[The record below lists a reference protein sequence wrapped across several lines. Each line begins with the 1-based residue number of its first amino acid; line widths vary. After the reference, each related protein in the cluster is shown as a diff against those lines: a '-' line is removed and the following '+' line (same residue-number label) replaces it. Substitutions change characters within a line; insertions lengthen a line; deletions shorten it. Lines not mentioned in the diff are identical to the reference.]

1 MGVQHERPQSGP
13 IRPHPPRRTSSVNLH
28 IHRIVP
34 KGARQDVEQFATRAR
49 VGIWVGVLYHAS
61 TMLPRSRRSRVHEM
75 PHRIQPESVLTDAT
89 LATRGAASPDLG
101 TVYPDMVF
109 ETP

>member
-1 MGVQHERPQSGP
+1 
-13 IRPHPPRRTSSVNLH
+13 VNLH

-34 KGARQDVEQFATRAR
+34 KGARQDGEQFATLAR
-49 VGIWVGVLYHAS
+49 VGILVGVLYHAS

-75 PHRIQPESVLTDAT
+75 PHQIHPDSVLTGAT
-89 LATRGAASPDLG
+89 LAASGAASPDLG
-101 TVYPDMVF
+101 TVYQDKVF

>member
-13 IRPHPPRRTSSVNLH
+13 IRPHPPRRTSSVKLH

-34 KGARQDVEQFATRAR
+34 KGARQNLEQFATLAR

-61 TMLPRSRRSRVHEM
+61 TMLPRSRRSRVHEI
-75 PHRIQPESVLTDAT
+75 PHQIQPESVLTGAT
-89 LATRGAASPDLG
+89 LAASGAVNPDLG
-101 TVYPDMVF
+101 TVYQDLVF